1 MVEKEKIYLIGLELL
16 LHTKIG
22 KEVREP
28 MADGPT
34 DMVHHVQAS
43 VVLMIQLFDSLFNG
57 SVQLINNFGSQL
69 YYVINSTAF
78 L

>member
-1 MVEKEKIYLIGLELL
+1 VVEKEKIYLIGLELL

-57 SVQLINNFGSQL
+57 SVQLIHNFGSQL

>member
-69 YYVINSTAF
+69 YCY
-78 L
+78 

>member
-69 YYVINSTAF
+69 YYVIISTAF

>member
-1 MVEKEKIYLIGLELL
+1 MVEKEKIYSIGLELL

-43 VVLMIQLFDSLFNG
+43 VVLMIQLFDSLFMEVC
-57 SVQLINNFGSQL
+57 S
-69 YYVINSTAF
+69 
-78 L
+78 